1 MRAPA
6 PTITT
11 ILVACL
17 AAFSLSAC
25 APPAPEPSPTPTGFA
40 SEEEA
45 FAAAEETY
53 RAYVDALN
61 DVDLADPETFEPV
74 YALLSGDANDQER
87 KTLSGYHAEGWQVE
101 GSSRVVE
108 LARLSWDASTGIATL
123 GSCVDVSAV
132 EVLDESGDSV
142 VDSERR
148 DIQSV
153 LITLEAPL
161 DAEKFKIS
169 ALTGR
174 DGEPEC

>member
-25 APPAPEPSPTPTGFA
+25 APPAPEPSPTATGFA

-61 DVDLADPETFEPV
+61 DVDLADPQTFEPLF
-74 YALLSGDANDQER
+74 ALTTGELNDLDRRTFSEMHAAGQSVSGETRILAINGLRSDGNEVDIESCIDVSNVDVRDANG
-87 KTLSGYHAEGWQVE
+87 TSL
-101 GSSRVVE
+101 
-108 LARLSWDASTGIATL
+108 
-123 GSCVDVSAV
+123 VSADRPDRQLETISLV
-132 EVLDESGDSV
+132 RNEAGDVRLQRIDTSDV
-142 VDSERR
+142 AATCE
-148 DIQSV
+148 
-153 LITLEAPL
+153 
-161 DAEKFKIS
+161 
-169 ALTGR
+169 G
-174 DGEPEC
+174 